1 MNKNLEKIIELNSK
15 LTHLKQKIKEL
26 DGIFGG
32 DLQKIE
38 ENPIN
43 QKNSKIKLEIHIKKN
58 EGILM
63 KYFYITNLLGIN
75 ELELIKLYHE
85 RLSIEIQDT
94 EKELNSLIK

>member
-43 QKNSKIKLEIHIKKN
+43 QKNSKIKLEILIKKS

-63 KYFYITNLLGIN
+63 KYFSITNLLGID

-85 RLSIEIQDT
+85 RLLIEIQDT

>member
-26 DGIFGG
+26 DGFFGS

-43 QKNSKIKLEIHIKKN
+43 
-58 EGILM
+58 
-63 KYFYITNLLGIN
+63 
-75 ELELIKLYHE
+75 
-85 RLSIEIQDT
+85 
-94 EKELNSLIK
+94 

>member
-15 LTHLKQKIKEL
+15 LTHLKQKAKEL
-26 DGIFGG
+26 NGIFGG

-43 QKNSKIKLEIHIKKN
+43 QENSKIKLEIHIKKS

-63 KYFYITNLLGIN
+63 KYFYINNLLGIN

-85 RLSIEIQDT
+85 RLLIEIQDT

>member
-43 QKNSKIKLEIHIKKN
+43 QKNSKIKLEIHIKKS

-63 KYFYITNLLGIN
+63 KYSYINNLLGIN

-85 RLSIEIQDT
+85 RLLIKIQDT

>member
-43 QKNSKIKLEIHIKKN
+43 QKNSKIKLEVHIKKS

-63 KYFYITNLLGIN
+63 KYFYITNLLGID
-75 ELELIKLYHE
+75 ELELIKLYYE
-85 RLSIEIQDT
+85 RLSIEIQNT
-94 EKELNSLIK
+94 EIELNSLIK

>member
-15 LTHLKQKIKEL
+15 LTHLKQKIKDL
-26 DGIFGG
+26 DEIFGD

-43 QKNSKIKLEIHIKKN
+43 QKNSKIKLEIHIKKST
-58 EGILM
+58 GIVM
-63 KYFYITNLLGIN
+63 RYFYITNLLGID
-75 ELELIKLYHE
+75 ELELIKLYQE
-85 RLSIEIQDT
+85 RLLIEIQDT

>member
-43 QKNSKIKLEIHIKKN
+43 QKNSKIKLEIHIKKR

-63 KYFYITNLLGIN
+63 KYFFITNLLGID
-75 ELELIKLYHE
+75 ELELIKLYHQ
-85 RLSIEIQDT
+85 RLLIEIENT
-94 EKELNSLIK
+94 EIELNSLIK

>member
-15 LTHLKQKIKEL
+15 LTHLKQKIKDL
-26 DGIFGG
+26 DEIFGG

-43 QKNSKIKLEIHIKKN
+43 QKNSKIKLEVHIKKST
-58 EGILM
+58 GIVM
-63 KYFYITNLLGIN
+63 RYFYITNLLGID
-75 ELELIKLYHE
+75 ELELIKLYYE
-85 RLSIEIQDT
+85 RLLIEIQDT

>member
-43 QKNSKIKLEIHIKKN
+43 QKNSKIKLEIHIKKS

-63 KYFYITNLLGIN
+63 KYFYINNLLGIN

-85 RLSIEIQDT
+85 RLLIEIQDT